1 MSKILKTIIKKFK
14 KQIKS
19 QHLVKY
25 TIVTQITVHSVDQT
39 GASLIVF

>member
-14 KQIKS
+14 KQIKCNI
-19 QHLVKY
+19 Y
-25 TIVTQITVHSVDQT
+25 MIVTEITVHSVVQT